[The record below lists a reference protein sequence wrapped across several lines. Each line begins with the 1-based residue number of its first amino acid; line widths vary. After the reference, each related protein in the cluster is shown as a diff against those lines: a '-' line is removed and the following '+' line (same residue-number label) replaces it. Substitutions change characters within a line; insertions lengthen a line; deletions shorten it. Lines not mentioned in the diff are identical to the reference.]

1 MSFQLAVLAPVPVG
15 VAVPPCH
22 GGYKSP
28 SGTGNPNKPLSPLS
42 YLAHDSCRLFVL
54 FFKSQQQE
62 GNTEKRAEG
71 LPNQQPCPVL
81 AVTQTSRSAI

>member
-1 MSFQLAVLAPVPVG
+1 MSVQLAVVTPVPVG
-15 VAVPPCH
+15 VALPPCH

-28 SGTGNPNKPLSPLS
+28 SGTGHPNKPLSPLS
-42 YLAHDSCRLFVL
+42 CLAHEGFRLFVSC
-54 FFKSQQQE
+54 FKSQQQE

-71 LPNQQPCPVL
+71 LPDQPPCPVP